1 MGRCNVGLL
10 IKSTRMFILKFVMNH
25 TPFVNSA
32 SETNKNKGKLT
43 IYNQAKLK
51 QLYSVASAIVSQ
63 PGQFPDPVGAL
74 ERVEKEINMAWG
86 YSGNEKQSIL
96 WNQMKGCICSEQVNK
111 QCKWHG
117 EK

>member
-1 MGRCNVGLL
+1 M
-10 IKSTRMFILKFVMNH
+10 RMLILKFVTNH

-51 QLYSVASAIVSQ
+51 QSYSVASAIVSQ

-74 ERVEKEINMAWG
+74 ERVEKEINRAWG
-86 YSGNEKQSIL
+86 IRGTK
-96 WNQMKGCICSEQVNK
+96 NK
-111 QCKWHG
+111 ASCGIK
-117 EK
+117 